1 VRRRGLGGL
10 AAAQLRRPGMVLVV
24 GFASAIVVLSIVL
37 TLPVAHADGVTT
49 TFRQAFFTATSA
61 VCVTGLTVVDT
72 PMHWSTFGEIAI
84 ISGVQFG
91 GLGFMVSASLLGLA
105 VARRM
110 GLRTRILAAAE
121 TRAEGLG
128 DVGRVLRGV
137 AAVSLSVQ
145 VVIAVVLGL
154 RFWLRYDQTFGRA
167 AYNGV
172 FHSISAFNNAGFA
185 LFSDN
190 LMGFATDPVICLSI
204 ASAVLVGG
212 LGFPVLFELGR
223 ELGTPAR
230 WSLHTKITLFGSALL
245 LVGGTVAFTT
255 FEWQNRATLGPLG
268 VPGKLL
274 VGFFS
279 GGVQPRSA
287 GFNSLDYSQ
296 LNETSLLITD
306 CLMFIGGGSAGT
318 SGGIRVTTFM
328 LLFFAILAEVRGEP
342 SVDAFGRQI
351 PVAVLRQALSV
362 ALLGV
367 ALVVSGTLAVLAVS
381 DLDLDRVLFEVVS
394 AFGTTGLSTGITP
407 ALPPAAQYVLIV
419 LMFAGRLGPIT
430 VASALALRER
440 QRLFRLPEERPIVG

>member
-1 VRRRGLGGL
+1 MRRRGLGGL
-10 AAAQLRRPGMVLVV
+10 ASAQLRRPGMVLIV
-24 GFASAIVVLSIVL
+24 GFASAIAVLTVVLM
-37 TLPVAHADGVTT
+37 LPVAHEDGAST
-49 TFRQAFFTATSA
+49 TFRQALFTATSA

-72 PMHWSTFGEIAI
+72 PTHWSTVGEIAI

-110 GLRTRILAAAE
+110 GLRSRILAAAE
-121 TRAEGLG
+121 TRSEGIG
-128 DVGRVLRGV
+128 DVGRVVRGV
-137 AAVSLSVQ
+137 AVVSLSVQ
-145 VVIAVVLGL
+145 AVVAVVLGL
-154 RFWLRYDQTFGRA
+154 RFWLGYDQSFGQA
-167 AYNGV
+167 AYNGA
-172 FHSISAFNNAGFA
+172 FLAISAFNNAGFA
-185 LFSDN
+185 LFTDN
-190 LMGFATDPVICLSI
+190 LVGFETDAVVCLSI
-204 ASAVLVGG
+204 AAAVLIGG
-212 LGFPVLFELGR
+212 LGFPVLFELAR

-245 LVGGTVAFTT
+245 LVGGTVAFTA
-255 FEWQNRATLGPLG
+255 FEWRNSATLGPLS

-296 LNETSLLITD
+296 LNETSLLVTD

-328 LLFFAILAEVRGEP
+328 LLFFAIVAEARGDP
-342 SVDAFGRQI
+342 SVDAFGRRV
-351 PVAVLRQALSV
+351 PVAVLRQAVSV

-367 ALVVSGTLAVLAVS
+367 ALVVAGTLAVLAIS

-394 AFGTTGLSTGITP
+394 AFGTTGLSTGIT
-407 ALPPAAQYVLIV
+407 ATLPPAAQYVLMV

-440 QRLFRLPEERPIVG
+440 QKLYRLPEERPIVG